1 MANFMNWER
10 LLEAMDDITS
20 SVDNGPENAE
30 DLNNISIDSETSTAP
45 IDDKELL
52 EELNKI
58 FTPVLVM
65 QGYQSD
71 IADKVNAEISEST
84 VLTEMNM
91 IKFDEPTRMAQ
102 LISVCAKLINKQ
114 RNTPE
119 WQLYKKAA
127 VLRNKANLDM
137 QKNSY
142 DEAKALAQKYL
153 VMVSTTNN
161 SSSARDAANDL
172 LPQTNH

>member
-1 MANFMNWER
+1 MLKF
-10 LLEAMDDITS
+10 L
-20 SVDNGPENAE
+20 
-30 DLNNISIDSETSTAP
+30 
-45 IDDKELL
+45 
-52 EELNKI
+52 
-58 FTPVLVM
+58 
-65 QGYQSD
+65 
-71 IADKVNAEISEST
+71 
-84 VLTEMNM
+84 
-91 IKFDEPTRMAQ
+91 KFDEPTRMAQ

-153 VMVSTTNN
+153 VMVSTTNT